1 MSPTARYLWHQRLA
15 WLLMIYVAAV
25 GATIAPEFAVGRLNV
40 SMCLRVLM
48 VCAIVMACV
57 KDSALRGR
65 PIPYS
70 LRLPMMCMW
79 PIAVPLLEC
88 RARRWWGLAWIT
100 LHFCVLIVVLI
111 VAQICVAIA
120 GRIL

>member
-1 MSPTARYLWHQRLA
+1 VSAAARYLWHQRLA
-15 WLLMIYVAAV
+15 WLLMVYAA
-25 GATIAPEFAVGRLNV
+25 GIGWSIAPRVAFGGFNVGY
-40 SMCLRVLM
+40 CLGWVL

-70 LRLPMMCMW
+70 WRQQMAGTLPISL
-79 PIAVPLLEC
+79 PILEW
-88 RARRWWGLAWIT
+88 RARRWWGLAWLV
-100 LHFCVLIVVLI
+100 LHVLLMTIVLIAVQIGIRI
-111 VAQICVAIA
+111 V